1 MKVAV
6 LALGTP
12 PAMLGIGQQGRI
24 AGKAVQLVH
33 RKLNTIA
40 QRTLCPFTRVAVV
53 ASFRL
58 SRQVGWLK

>member
-1 MKVAV
+1 MKGAV
-6 LALGTP
+6 LVLGTP

-24 AGKAVQLVH
+24 AGKAVQSVL
-33 RKLNTIA
+33 RKLNTIG

-53 ASFRL
+53 GSFRL